1 MITQQTPEEQ
11 ELTFYAKKFYFSYSS
26 LNKLLFSPRLFYTH
40 YVLKQREDRMDSY
53 LVEGKVIHCL
63 LLEGD
68 KFNDYFIVSPSKL
81 PEGNGRLIV
90 DKVYTKY
97 ADDPDIKEFKDYE
110 SDIIDILSEINLHQA
125 LKTDAQRIEKVVIDQ
140 NISYFNFLKN
150 KGNKTIVDAETL
162 EYCSKSVEVFKSNSQ
177 IVELLGMGKV
187 QTDTFKV
194 YNEMPLEMDLPGFPF
209 GLKGIVDNIVVD
221 ADNKRIYI
229 NDIKTTG
236 KGIENF
242 QESVE
247 FFNYW
252 MQSAVYIRLVL
263 EYFQKYIDGSWLVKF
278 NFIVIDKNQQVYPF
292 EVSPTSTLEWL
303 KNLNTKL
310 LEAAYHYN
318 NKDYTLPYKF
328 VAGQVYL

>member
-1 MITQQTPEEQ
+1 MITQQNPEEQ

-26 LNKLLFSPRLFYTH
+26 LNKLLFSPRTFYTH

-90 DKVYTKY
+90 DKVYSKY

-110 SDIIDILSEINLHQA
+110 KDIVDILSEINLHQA
-125 LKTDAQRIEKVVIDQ
+125 LKTDAQRIERVVIDQ

-236 KGIENF
+236 KGIQNF
-242 QESVE
+242 QESVD

-292 EVSPTSTLEWL
+292 EVSPASTLEWL
-303 KNLNTKL
+303 KDLNTKL
-310 LEAAYHYN
+310 LEATYHYN

-328 VAGQVYL
+328 VTGQVYL

>member
-1 MITQQTPEEQ
+1 MITQQTNEEQ
-11 ELTFYAKKFYFSYSS
+11 ELTFYANKFYFSYSS

-40 YVLKQREDRMDSY
+40 YVLKQREDRMDSF

-68 KFNDYFIVSPSKL
+68 KFKDYFIVSPTKI
-81 PEGNGRLIV
+81 PEGNGKLIV
-90 DKVYTKY
+90 DRVYKKY
-97 ADDPDIKEFKDYE
+97 ANDPDIKEFKDYE

-125 LKTDAQRIEKVVIDQ
+125 LKTDAQRIEKVVIDL

-162 EYCSKSVEVFKSNSQ
+162 EYCSKSVEVFKSNNQ
-177 IVELLGMGKV
+177 IIELLGIGKV

-221 ADNKRIYI
+221 ADTKKIYI

-252 MQSAVYIRLVL
+252 MQSAIYIRLVL
-263 EYFQKYIDGSWLVKF
+263 DYFQKYIDDSWLVKF

-292 EVSPTSTLEWL
+292 EVSPISMLEWL
-303 KNLNTKL
+303 KSLNDKL
-310 LEAAYHYN
+310 VEAAYHYN

-328 VAGQVYL
+328 VTGQVYL

>member
-11 ELTFYAKKFYFSYSS
+11 ELAFYAKKFYFSYSS
-26 LNKLLFSPRLFYTH
+26 LNKLLFSPRTFYTH
-40 YVLKQREDRMDSY
+40 YVLKQREDRMDSF

-68 KFNDYFIVSPSKL
+68 KFNDYFIVSPTKL
-81 PEGNGRLIV
+81 PEGNGKLVV

-97 ADDPDIKEFKDYE
+97 AEDPDIKEFSDYE

-162 EYCSKSVEVFKSNSQ
+162 EYCSKSVEVFKSNNQ

-236 KGIENF
+236 KGLENF

-263 EYFQKYIDGSWLVKF
+263 NYFQQYISDSWLVKF

-292 EVSPTSTLEWL
+292 EVSPVSMLEWL
-303 KNLNTKL
+303 KNLNSKL
-310 LEAAYHYN
+310 LQATYHYN

-328 VAGQVYL
+328 VTGQVYL